1 MRATV
6 DVAFKFYAALV
17 VFGVCAQAKRLKA
30 AAVGQKAA
38 GKFRKSVQPAE
49 FRHYPRAGAQIHM
62 IGVSKDDLRAQKIL
76 YVRRIERFDRAHG
89 ADRHKNGGVDRAMR
103 RADRAGARRAV
114 RGVYRKIHLDPL
126 NLASC
131 AYLAQNFKKRL

>member
-1 MRATV
+1 MHTAV

-17 VFGVCAQAKRLKA
+17 VFGVCAQAESLKA
-30 AAVGQKAA
+30 AAVGQKAE

-49 FRHYPRAGAQIHM
+49 LRHYPRAGAQIHM
-62 IGVSKDDLRAQKIL
+62 IGVGEDDLRVQEPL

-89 ADRHKNGGVDRAMR
+89 ADRHKNGGTDRAVR

-114 RGVYRKIHLDPL
+114 CGIYLKIHLDPL
-126 NLASC
+126 NFASC
-131 AYLAQNFKKRL
+131 AQLGAKF